1 MKKIRNNRR
10 KCKVNIF
17 NKEEKKQCSTLET
30 KKTQV
35 HRLLDVQYI
44 IKLNALLK

>member
-1 MKKIRNNRR
+1 MESRGQDTSNIIYDSYKYFRN
-10 KCKVNIF
+10 
-17 NKEEKKQCSTLET
+17 